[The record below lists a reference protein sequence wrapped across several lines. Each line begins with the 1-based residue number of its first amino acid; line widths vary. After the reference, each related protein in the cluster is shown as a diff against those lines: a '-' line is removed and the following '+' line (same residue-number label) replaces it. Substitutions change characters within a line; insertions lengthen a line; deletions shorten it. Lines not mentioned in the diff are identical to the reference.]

1 VKVRPI
7 SPSTAAMIQLTR
19 LNHVPFFLNPD
30 LVEQIERTPDTV
42 IRLTTGVRFVVE
54 EQAEVVVERIIA
66 YRQRIVRGAIT
77 PPLADTP
84 PLAAGADGVE
94 G

>member
-1 VKVRPI
+1 
-7 SPSTAAMIQLTR
+7 MIQLTR

-77 PPLADTP
+77 PPPADTP
-84 PLAAGADGVE
+84 PLATGADGVE